1 MLVKD
6 LKEELIEVLVDL
18 DYYKVDSLEDFKK
31 LSNIYQNVYQL
42 DNIEINFAFEKDG
55 DSNTLEVIAFKNE
68 DDGTRLICRCYE
80 QYSDIIMM
88 LKDDE
93 FDLRVF
99 VKYIIERIF
108 KSFEINN

>member
-6 LKEELIEVLVDL
+6 LKEELIEILIDL
-18 DYYKVDSLEDFKK
+18 DYYKIDALEDFKK

-42 DNIEINFAFEKDG
+42 DNVEINFAFEKVG

-68 DDGTRLICRCYE
+68 DGGTILICRCYE
-80 QYSDIIMM
+80 QYSNIIMM